1 MNSIFLLKIIKRK
14 RKKKLLRK
22 SLILASLLF
31 LSNPAFADPITQQ
44 FKDPAFNGYGWS
56 SHVMAI
62 DAQERAHKQANED
75 AIAAEKAQ
83 AAQAAASTPLAK
95 FVSLFTSQ
103 VYAQLSTQLS
113 NNLFAEGSAKAGSF
127 VLDGNTISYVKS
139 NTDVTLTVVDKAGNQ
154 TVVTVPIATFA
165 F

>member
-1 MNSIFLLKIIKRK
+1 MNLSFLLKTKRK
-14 RKKKLLRK
+14 RKKTMPRK
-22 SLILASLLF
+22 SLIASLLLL
-31 LSNPAFADPITQQ
+31 LSSPAYADPIVQQ
-44 FKDPAFNGYGWS
+44 FKDPAFSGYGWS

-62 DAQERAHKQANED
+62 DAQERARRQANED
-75 AIAAEKAQ
+75 AIASEKAL
-83 AAQAAASTPLAK
+83 AAQEAASTPLAK
-95 FVSLFTSQ
+95 FVALFTSQ